1 MAVDGTRED
10 DEIIDAEYREV
21 VEDEVDII
29 DEFAIPDE
37 PESYAN
43 NRNAKENT
51 AVTMTAEPLT
61 VVPTDFA
68 KVIAELD
75 EDMRDAMEILVTD
88 CSCYTPFKPFLQDI
102 VNTELLFMPNKLDF
116 ISEVALGEKEER
128 KAYSNNKYGLIEYHL
143 TPYEVAISYKN
154 RNGER
159 VTQSTGYRDLY
170 EVLTY
175 MSKQP
180 HYCGSDQR

>member
-1 MAVDGTRED
+1 MNGRTRICKIFETEIDAGTRARLVKKEYGQGGAGWPIEGYGLHGYDSFHAQGLRFQWRDEEGEKEGYISWKSVESEIGVLILTGEYQPERIRLDEMTMDGTREE

-88 CSCYTPFKPFLQDI
+88 CS
-102 VNTELLFMPNKLDF
+102 
-116 ISEVALGEKEER
+116 
-128 KAYSNNKYGLIEYHL
+128 
-143 TPYEVAISYKN
+143 
-154 RNGER
+154 
-159 VTQSTGYRDLY
+159 
-170 EVLTY
+170 
-175 MSKQP
+175 
-180 HYCGSDQR
+180 